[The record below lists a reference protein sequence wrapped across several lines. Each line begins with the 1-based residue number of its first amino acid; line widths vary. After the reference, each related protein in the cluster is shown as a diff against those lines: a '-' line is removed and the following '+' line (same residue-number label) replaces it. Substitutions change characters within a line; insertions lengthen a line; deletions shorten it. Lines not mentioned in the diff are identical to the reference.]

1 MYRELISTETHDGFE
16 IRFYAC
22 EEYLSPRDYFD
33 ESIEEEFGT
42 FEKIADGRLAWFC
55 AQVTASK
62 NGIELATDS
71 LGACCYES
79 AEDFVRESG
88 GYYEDMRA
96 TVIKE
101 ARATVRELAA
111 EV

>member
-1 MYRELISTETHDGFE
+1 MYRELINTETHDGFE

-22 EEYLSPRDYFD
+22 EEHSSPRDCFD
-33 ESIEEEFGT
+33 EDIEAEFGT
-42 FEKIADGRLAWFC
+42 FEKIADGRLVWFC

-62 NGIELATDS
+62 NGVELATDY

-79 AEDFVRESG
+79 AHDFVRERG

-96 TVIKE
+96 NVIKE
-101 ARATVRELAA
+101 SRAAIQLLSEAA
-111 EV
+111 